1 MAMSAVI
8 GIDASKDQLA
18 LSEHA
23 GRARLKNEP
32 GILDRWASQL
42 CPDIMVGVEATGR
55 YHRPVLRALSRAGIR
70 SYLLNPMRVSR
81 YIRAMSPK
89 VKTDSTDAVMIARY
103 LEREH
108 DLLVPYKMP
117 TEQIQELK
125 DLLSFR
131 ETLQEKKVALRQSMS
146 EQTFKLSSVKDLE
159 AGFKAALAE
168 VDKKIKLLAQ
178 SMPLYEK
185 LRKVD
190 GIGPL
195 GGAALTW
202 VLSAFDFKDSDQ
214 CVSFLGIDV
223 SVRESGKHKGKRMLT
238 KRGPT
243 FVRTSLFMGANSL
256 RQLEELKPLFDH
268 HKAKGLSATAVNI
281 IVARKLVRIAFAIA
295 TKPGATFERKNL
307 LPQLREKRE
316 NEVQALT

>member
-1 MAMSAVI
+1 MTAVI

-18 LSEHA
+18 LSENA
-23 GRARLKNEP
+23 GRARLKNEASTLE
-32 GILDRWASQL
+32 GWASQL
-42 CPDIMVGVEATGR
+42 CPDTMVGVEATGR
-55 YHRPVLRALSRAGIR
+55 YHRPVLRALSNAGVK
-70 SYLLNPMRVSR
+70 SYLLNPMRVHR
-81 YIRAMSPK
+81 YIAAMNPK
-89 VKTDSTDAVMIARY
+89 VKTDSEDAVMIARY

-131 ETLQEKKVALRQSMS
+131 ETLQEKKVALRQSIS
-146 EQTFKLSSVKDLE
+146 EQTFSLDSVKDLE
-159 AGFKAALAE
+159 AGFKSMLAE

-178 SMPLYEK
+178 AMPLYEK
-185 LRKVD
+185 LCKVD

-202 VLSAFDFKDSDQ
+202 VLSAFDFEDSDQ

-223 SVRESGKHKGKRMLT
+223 SVCESGKYVGKRKLT
-238 KRGPT
+238 KRGPA
-243 FVRTSLFMGANSL
+243 FVRTSLFMGVNSL
-256 RQLEELKPLFDH
+256 RNLEELKPLFDH
-268 HKAKGLSATAVNI
+268 HKAKGLSPTAVNI
-281 IVARKLVRIAFAIA
+281 IVVRKLVRIAFAIA
-295 TKPGATFERKNL
+295 TKPGAIFERKNL

-316 NEVQALT
+316 NETHPLT